1 MTVNF
6 LDKVTNRI
14 LEISRGKL
22 YGYEANYSKIFGN
35 EGRTG
40 RDGACFRAKT
50 PKCVEN
56 GIRMGKA
63 RLPSKNNKA
72 KGKIGAIRAF

>member
-1 MTVNF
+1 MGN
-6 LDKVTNRI
+6 
-14 LEISRGKL
+14 
-22 YGYEANYSKIFGN
+22 EANYSKIFGN

-72 KGKIGAIRAF
+72 KWTRLERLELLKKRKSSGDGSFGRD